1 MMKEMTAKEIEI
13 LINQGKKLNI
23 IDVREDDEVE
33 KGKIPGAIHI
43 PLGSVEIRMNELDKS
58 EEYIIVCHAGGR
70 SARATEFLEN
80 QGYQVI
86 NMQGGMLA
94 WEGKVE

>member
-13 LINQGKKLNI
+13 LIIQGEKLNI
-23 IDVREDDEVE
+23 IDVREDDEV
-33 KGKIPGAIHI
+33 KNGKIQGAIHI

-70 SARATEFLEN
+70 SARAAEFLEK

>member
-1 MMKEMTAKEIEI
+1 MKEMTAKEIEI

-23 IDVREDDEVE
+23 IDVREDDEV
-33 KGKIPGAIHI
+33 KNGKIQGAIHI
-43 PLGSVEIRMNELDKS
+43 PLDSVEIRMNELDKS

-70 SARATEFLEN
+70 SARAAEFLEK
-80 QGYQVI
+80 QGYRVI